1 MIDPRY
7 YGLIELLLFGALALG
22 FGAWQLISINRTLR
36 EGRDKA
42 ETEEQRPTDGDQTD
56 GDSSGR

>member
-22 FGAWQLISINRTLR
+22 FGAWQLISINRTLK

-42 ETEEQRPTDGDQTD
+42 ESKEKCPTD